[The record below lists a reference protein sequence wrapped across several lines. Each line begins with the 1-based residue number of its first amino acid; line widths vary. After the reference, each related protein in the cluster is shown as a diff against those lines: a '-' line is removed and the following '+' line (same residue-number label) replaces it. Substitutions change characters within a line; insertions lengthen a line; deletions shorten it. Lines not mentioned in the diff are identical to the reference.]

1 MHCYLLDIQHTPGSS
16 VSLNRLAEYMYVA
29 KLPCNTVTYALT
41 YIINQRMFFAL
52 NSMLG
57 CLFSILCGICILFL
71 PNIVLP

>member
-41 YIINQRMFFAL
+41 YIINQRMFFCSQQYAWMPAL
-52 NSMLG
+52 LM
-57 CLFSILCGICILFL
+57 
-71 PNIVLP
+71 